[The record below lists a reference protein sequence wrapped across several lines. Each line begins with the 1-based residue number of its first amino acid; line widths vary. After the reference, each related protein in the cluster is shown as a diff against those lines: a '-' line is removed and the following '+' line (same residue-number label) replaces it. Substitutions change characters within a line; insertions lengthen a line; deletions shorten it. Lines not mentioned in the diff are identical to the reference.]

1 MIRNHTCHASR
12 TRAHA
17 VLLSAEGYPLKKLAE
32 IFDVCRQTASTW
44 LHSWKDYGICG
55 LLDEPR
61 SGRPCKLTIEQK
73 IDAVGMVKETPR
85 SLKTVLQKLFE
96 EFDLKLSCST
106 LKRVCREARL
116 GWKRVRRSLKSKR
129 DVELFEKS
137 RLELALL
144 EMDARGD
151 LIDLRYFDEA
161 GFTLEPCIPY
171 AWQTIGTHIE
181 VPCSKSKRLN
191 VLGLLGKDCSFQS
204 WVFEDG
210 NITSSIVVEFFDRLA
225 SSLKRPMAVV
235 IDNAPIHTSD
245 EFTENIEDWAK
256 KGLIIVQIP
265 PYSPELNLIE
275 ILWRKTK
282 YEWMPFSAYQ
292 SFQNLRESLYEIL
305 ANFGSLYTIKF
316 S

>member
-85 SLKTVLQKLFE
+85 SLKTVLQKLFAK
-96 EFDLKLSCST
+96 FDLKLSCST